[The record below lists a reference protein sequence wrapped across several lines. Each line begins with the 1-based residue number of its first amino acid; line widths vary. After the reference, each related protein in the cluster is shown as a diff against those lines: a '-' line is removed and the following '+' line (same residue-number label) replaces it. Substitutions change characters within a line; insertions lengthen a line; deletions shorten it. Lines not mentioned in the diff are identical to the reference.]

1 MIHQPSSYQKA
12 TQTQPLWIK
21 ALAEPGQEFGP
32 IDLRLLS
39 GEVPVGLRGTLYRN
53 GPGRLERGGERVPH
67 WFDGDGAILAV
78 HLMDAGAIGLY
89 RYIQTT
95 GFQAESQSG
104 EYLYSG
110 YGQLAPG
117 PFWQR
122 WGKPTKNTA
131 NTSVI
136 ALPDKLLALW
146 EGGSPHALDLETL
159 ETIGIDNLG
168 ALANNQPFS
177 AHPKR
182 APEAGDIYNFGVTYG
197 KTAKLNLFRCD
208 STGQIQQVGEVPL
221 PRLSLVHDV
230 CLAGPYLVFF
240 VPPLQLQALPL
251 LLGFR
256 SYSDALQWQPDQG
269 TQIIVVDRQTLQEV
283 SRYDT
288 DPWFQWHFGNGYVD
302 QDGSVV
308 VDYIR
313 YPDFQIN
320 QWLAEVPTGHPLAST
335 PGKLWRLRLVPET
348 GKVLE
353 NTQQW
358 ELDCDFPIGPALQGG
373 TKPNRLYLAA
383 DADASWAEKT
393 AEMYNSI
400 ACLDFQTGGVSLA
413 QPGLG
418 CYPSEPI
425 YAPDRFTPNQGW
437 ILTVVFD
444 GNRDRSTLQIYNA
457 QQLDAGPVAVL
468 ELPQI
473 IPISFHGTWRPGN

>member
-1 MIHQPSSYQKA
+1 MLHQQFSAQA
-12 TQTQPLWIK
+12 AVQMRPLWTK
-21 ALAEPGQEFGP
+21 ALTEPGQEFGP
-32 IDLRLLS
+32 TVLRLLS

-78 HLMDAGAIGLY
+78 HLTDAGATGLY
-89 RYIQTT
+89 RYVQTA

-146 EGGSPHALDLETL
+146 EGGNPHALDLETL
-159 ETIGIDNLG
+159 ETFGLDELG
-168 ALANNQPFS
+168 ALANQQPFS
-177 AHPKR
+177 AHPKHD
-182 APEAGDIYNFGVTYG
+182 PQTGDIYNFGVTYG
-197 KTAKLNLFRCD
+197 KTAKLNLYRCN

-230 CLAGPYLVFF
+230 CLAGPYLVFC
-240 VPPLQLQALPL
+240 VPPLQLQTLPL
-251 LLGFR
+251 LLGFS
-256 SYSDALQWQPDQG
+256 SYSDALQWQPQQG
-269 TQIIVVDRQTLQEV
+269 TQIIVVDCQTLQEV

-302 QDGSVV
+302 QDGSLI

-320 QWLAEVPTGHPLAST
+320 QWLAEVPAGHPLT
-335 PGKLWRLRLVPET
+335 PATGKLWRLRLVPET

-358 ELDCDFPIGPALQGG
+358 ELDCDFPVVPLQGG
-373 TKPNRLYLAA
+373 IKVDRLYLAA
-383 DADASWAEKT
+383 DADVSWAAKT

-400 ACLDFQTGGVSLA
+400 ACLDFQRESVSLA
-413 QPGLG
+413 QPGPG
-418 CYPSEPI
+418 SYPAEPI
-425 YAPDRFTPNQGW
+425 YAPDRFDPDQGW
-437 ILTVVFD
+437 ILTIVFD
-444 GNRDRSTLQIYNA
+444 GNRDRSTLQIYHA
-457 QQLDAGPVAVL
+457 QQLNAGPVAEL
-468 ELPQI
+468 ELPHI
-473 IPISFHGTWRPGN
+473 IPIGFHGTWRPAS